1 MEAFG
6 RHWHEQP
13 PTEEYGINNVQ
24 NESNETGKAQQGS
37 GNENDEIAITGNQGI
52 ELEGMSEESLSLI
65 ERLNRELAE
74 TGKLYAE
81 LSAEEETDRA
91 EAKSGSA
98 ETAPEGASTACE
110 APQGEAPQAK
120 PQPKT
125 QEAPV
130 AAEVEAE
137 DGPAGLPWE
146 GESESE
152 QELGSNG
159 SFMALIPEPLRA
171 ALAHKGYDTLTTVQ
185 QAVLYPETKGRD
197 LQVSSQTGSGKT
209 VALGILIAEGLIQA
223 IESGASERPLALV
236 ITPTRELAAQV
247 QKELNWLYAKARG
260 LNVVVC
266 TGGTSVGMERR
277 NLERGPAIVVGTPG
291 RLLDHISSGALK
303 CEGIAQVVLD
313 EADQMLDMG
322 FREELEGILERT
334 PKERSTHMVSATF
347 PPGILKLAHRYQKN
361 PVQVEGTRLGEAN
374 ADIEHVAHLLFEP
387 DRYAALVNLLLLTEN
402 ERVLI
407 FVNTRADT
415 TDMAEA
421 LTKDGFSAMPLSGE
435 LVQAQRTRTLA
446 AFRSGAVK
454 VLVAT
459 DVAARGLDIPDVG
472 LVIQAA
478 TPMDSEIYIHR
489 SGRTGRAGQK
499 GRCVLLVP
507 ARRERRLKRM
517 LNDAGVDSNWCDIPT
532 KEQVEKSLS
541 KRART
546 RLFEA
551 IDDEASLL
559 EEDLAYAQKLVEERD
574 PARVI
579 ATLLRFA
586 KPESQCGAREIEPAQ
601 SFTRGWKHKERE
613 RMSAP
618 NNQRTSSAGR
628 SDSRASE
635 FVRFNVTWGFREGA
649 NPQRLLAM
657 VCRRG
662 DITGRMVGSIDLGPT
677 DSSFEVSASEADH
690 FEQRALQSD
699 PREPNVRITRGMGN
713 AQPAGRLSTP
723 QRGGYQG
730 AGAGNRSQGGGY
742 AGGGYQGRGGGDR
755 SQGGGGYR
763 GGGGQR
769 EGGYDRA
776 RSYGNRD
783 AGPQGQD
790 GGARGYGR
798 GNGGSQRDAG
808 GYGAGNQ
815 RQGGGYQGGGY
826 QGRPQQGG
834 YRSGDQ
840 RPGGGYQGGGYQG
853 RPQQGG
859 YQGGDQRSRGG
870 YQGGGYQGRPQQG
883 GYGGGAQRSGSYPG
897 GGYRDDSQQGA
908 RQRPDGGGQRPGG
921 YGDSAPRE
929 AAPKRGFQKRGS
941 QADKR
946 PYGRQTGYRSNS
958 GDYSSGGGYGDRG

>member
-1 MEAFG
+1 M
-6 RHWHEQP
+6 
-13 PTEEYGINNVQ
+13 Q
-24 NESNETGKAQQGS
+24 NETNETGKAQQECD
-37 GNENDEIAITGNQGI
+37 NENAITGNQGI

-81 LSAEEETDRA
+81 LSAEEEADRA
-91 EAKSGSA
+91 EAESEPAEDATDEASA
-98 ETAPEGASTACE
+98 VCE
-110 APQGEAPQAK
+110 SAQAESAQGEAAQAEPQEL
-120 PQPKT
+120 QPKA
-125 QEAPV
+125 QEVPV
-130 AAEVEAE
+130 AAKAEAKVEAKAKTKAKTKVKAKTE
-137 DGPAGLPWE
+137 DKPAGLPWE
-146 GESESE
+146 DESESDASE
-152 QELGSNG
+152 SKEELGSNN
-159 SFMALIPEPLRA
+159 SFMALIPEPLRD
-171 ALAHKGYDTLTTVQ
+171 ALVHKGYDTLTTVQ

-223 IESGASERPLALV
+223 VEAGTSERPLALV

-334 PKERSTHMVSATF
+334 PEERSTHMVSATF
-347 PPGILKLAHRYQKN
+347 PAGIQKLAHRYQKN

-435 LVQAQRTRTLA
+435 LVQAQRTRTLS

-454 VLVAT
+454 VLAAT

-541 KRART
+541 KRARA

-551 IDDEASLL
+551 IDDDSSLQ

-618 NNQRTSSAGR
+618 GDQRSSSGGR
-628 SDSRASE
+628 SDSRGSD

-690 FEQRALQSD
+690 FEQRASQSD
-699 PREPNVRITRGMGN
+699 PREPNVCIARGMGN
-713 AQPAGRLSTP
+713 AQPAGRPSTP
-723 QRGGYQG
+723 QRGGYQA

-742 AGGGYQGRGGGDR
+742 GGGGYQGRGGGDR

-798 GNGGSQRDAG
+798 GNGGSQRDSG
-808 GYGAGNQ
+808 GYGGGNQ

-834 YRSGDQ
+834 GYGGGDQ

-853 RPQQGG
+853 RPQQG
-859 YQGGDQRSRGG
+859 GG

-883 GYGGGAQRSGSYPG
+883 GYGGGAQRSGGYQG
-897 GGYRDDSQQGA
+897 GGYRGDSQQGGQA
-908 RQRPDGGGQRPGG
+908 RPDGGQRSGG
-921 YGDSAPRE
+921 YGDSAPRD

-958 GDYSSGGGYGDRG
+958 GDHSSGGGYGDRG